1 MGAVGGSRGLIA
13 PSQAVAADYAPR
25 KRFQSFRGNTM
36 NSLNR
41 LAVRGALVCA
51 LLAPAAA
58 FAQGAPAAAPAAPP
72 APAPLVVPNPVYD
85 TIELEQMV
93 NKPAKEVWAKVGKF
107 CDIEAWFGLKCVI
120 TAGQEG
126 KLGAVRTLN
135 GTTIEPIVSMTE
147 LSYVYTQPVRQGV
160 TPNLYHGSLEARPVG
175 ANQTKLVYQMFYD
188 VSMLDAAGRA
198 AAKANRVT
206 RFTAGLQKMK
216 EIAEK

>member
-1 MGAVGGSRGLIA
+1 
-13 PSQAVAADYAPR
+13 
-25 KRFQSFRGNTM
+25 M

-147 LSYVYTQPVRQGV
+147 LSYVYTQPVRPVV
-160 TPNLYHGSLEARPVG
+160 TRGPEPRRRGPPAR
-175 ANQTKLVYQMFYD
+175 
-188 VSMLDAAGRA
+188 
-198 AAKANRVT
+198 KANPGPPLHR
-206 RFTAGLQKMK
+206 RP
-216 EIAEK
+216 AEDEGNRRKVGFGEASPLPQ